1 MKIENFIVLRY
12 LKNLRKSKEIS
23 DSALVVI
30 IAIAISV
37 IFFISSLSIMNG
49 YILGRMK
56 IQFEVVS
63 FHIIYTNIATIDNVN
78 YILENNASIFIR
90 KSGIPALFSGTAVS
104 ECTSA
109 GCGLNKWYWK
119 GLPSFQ

>member
-1 MKIENFIVLRY
+1 MFGQYPATLLDAGSQAGDVFVNVS
-12 LKNLRKSKEIS
+12 N
-23 DSALVVI
+23 VVGWVANGSGK
-30 IAIAISV
+30 AINNA
-37 IFFISSLSIMNG
+37 G
-49 YILGRMK
+49 
-56 IQFEVVS
+56 
-63 FHIIYTNIATIDNVN
+63 NVN

-104 ECTSA
+104 ECTGA